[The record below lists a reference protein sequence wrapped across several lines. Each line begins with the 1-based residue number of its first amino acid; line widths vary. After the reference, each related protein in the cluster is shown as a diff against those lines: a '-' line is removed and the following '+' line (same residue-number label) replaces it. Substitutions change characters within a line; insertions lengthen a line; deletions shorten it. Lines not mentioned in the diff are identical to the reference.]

1 MHLVKDRVGVHTNLS
16 YFRSRTPD
24 VSVLL
29 LCVGSYPPWCG
40 KKWAV
45 LRICKIKVL
54 MGLLKA
60 EGDSEKW
67 NYLQRR
73 ETVWGQTLDLL

>member
-1 MHLVKDRVGVHTNLS
+1 
-16 YFRSRTPD
+16 
-24 VSVLL
+24 
-29 LCVGSYPPWCG
+29 
-40 KKWAV
+40 
-45 LRICKIKVL
+45 

-60 EGDSEKW
+60 ERDSEKW